1 MNDSL
6 KTKNYIASHD
16 QFCPFRT
23 NFELS
28 DVLNKN
34 SVLRSKSVLCS
45 LVTDSQIKK
54 WLQRTPFK
62 GFRNF
67 SFNLLSRI
75 KIPIMLEN
83 NVYLGYL
90 DEKLAS
96 TCHLK
101 RDIEPDLDYKTRP
114 LPAATPLESDCCR
127 RFPERIDNTMAH
139 QQTLNYNMNM
149 ISFWSENAQRK
160 GRLVKLFTNTSDLF
174 YNATQYRVA

>member
-1 MNDSL
+1 M
-6 KTKNYIASHD
+6 
-16 QFCPFRT
+16 
-23 NFELS
+23 S

-101 RDIEPDLDYKTRP
+101 RDIEPDLDYKT
-114 LPAATPLESDCCR
+114 LQHCCR